1 MQAVAAA
8 ALVVST
14 AVGATVIAAQNDA
27 PAAEVQTSER
37 PYVGVALQVID
48 GALTVIRVAEGSPAA
63 EAGFAEG
70 DVITAIN
77 DTAMTTVEEA
87 AAAIAGLSVGDTISV
102 TFTRDG
108 EEQTAEVTLAAAP
121 DRGFRGGRPIIREII
136 NDFPLSYDAETN
148 TFSVG
153 ELAEDSPLYE
163 AGLRSGD
170 VITAINGE
178 PFEPGVILETLMQGE
193 AEATL
198 TVTVER
204 DGESQDI
211 EISAD
216 ALRIFGRRGDRL
228 EQFMMPGFE
237 MRPFGGRG
245 QGEHH
250 GGRLGLAFL
259 PLDEQVAADNGV
271 TLTEGALVMEVEP
284 ESPAAE
290 AGLVAGDI
298 ITAVNGE
305 AVNEEWTLRDR
316 IRAYEPGDVVTLS
329 VTRGEESLSLEVT
342 LAEPVRSAMFMMPDG
357 MMLPFDFSEVPGLAL
372 PFGEGQLPF
381 DNLDVAPAVV
391 QPNL

>member
-1 MQAVAAA
+1 
-8 ALVVST
+8 
-14 AVGATVIAAQNDA
+14 
-27 PAAEVQTSER
+27 
-37 PYVGVALQVID
+37 
-48 GALTVIRVAEGSPAA
+48 
-63 EAGFAEG
+63 
-70 DVITAIN
+70 
-77 DTAMTTVEEA
+77 
-87 AAAIAGLSVGDTISV
+87 
-102 TFTRDG
+102 
-108 EEQTAEVTLAAAP
+108 
-121 DRGFRGGRPIIREII
+121 
-136 NDFPLSYDAETN
+136 
-148 TFSVG
+148 
-153 ELAEDSPLYE
+153 LYE

-193 AEATL
+193 ADATL

-216 ALRIFGRRGDRL
+216 ALRIFGRRGNRL

-245 QGEHH
+245 QGEHQ

-329 VTRGEESLSLEVT
+329 VTRGEELLSLEVT
-342 LAEPVRSAMFMMPDG
+342 LAQPVRAAMYMMPDG
-357 MMLPFDFSEVPGLAL
+357 MMLPFDFSEVPGMAL
-372 PFGEGQLPF
+372 PFGEGQLPL

-391 QPNL
+391 